1 MKKTPILP
9 RCERCDL
16 RLIPLVV
23 QSSDFRWTAAPHRQV
38 PDQTGRPDRPDA
50 VRPAVPPKDD
60 IVGWPDELLINFPDF
75 PDCILDSVAI
85 TPTPHPIR
93 CPSTSL
99 TQPSDEITELANR
112 FRDTPQAIEDALL
125 LLRDI
130 VRPEPADLDERTN
143 VGNCNWQVLFPAV
156 ATVFTRRRATP
167 IDRQGSK

>member
-1 MKKTPILP
+1 LKKTPTLP

-85 TPTPHPIR
+85 APTPHPIR

-99 TQPSDEITELANR
+99 TGFPPRVL
-112 FRDTPQAIEDALL
+112 TP
-125 LLRDI
+125 
-130 VRPEPADLDERTN
+130 
-143 VGNCNWQVLFPAV
+143 PAV
-156 ATVFTRRRATP
+156 EHLGDAVASRAQADANTA
-167 IDRQGSK
+167 